1 MPGYSRK
8 NDMNNAKNTKAT
20 VLFFFIAIAVIAL
33 VMILSRRN
41 SPLVYELRFPLNN
54 GVAELSSNNDSIAA
68 ACQDGKFYVWEWSKP
83 AQKPQV
89 LTLDSDQAFVTKSG
103 LVISLKR
110 FRPKAIVITDIH
122 NQRQLR
128 DISLKTDINRTL
140 MGASRDKNF
149 VVASLSRLVGNN
161 DSMENYQLVTVDPN
175 FGRVETVAEI
185 NPSSATRLFKLVV
198 SDDGA
203 LALLTGEKEKKG
215 WIVLVDVK
223 NRKVI
228 WEKQL
233 KDVERF
239 HSGAF
244 SPDGSLIYARGSD
257 CNVWKIETL
266 SGKITGRLKTLIEN
280 QKSTV
285 GEMSAQ
291 DMVISSDGRVVASI
305 VHMTL
310 YMWDTQ
316 TGKVIAYLS
325 TGHKIING
333 LVLSPDN
340 RFAATSA
347 LRQGGT
353 IKIWRVPEH

>member
-20 VLFFFIAIAVIAL
+20 VLFFFIAIAAITL
-33 VMILSRRN
+33 VMILSRLN
-41 SPLVYELRFPLNN
+41 SPLVCELRFPLNN
-54 GVAELSSNNDSIAA
+54 GVATLSSNSDSIAA

-89 LTLDSDQAFVTKSG
+89 LTLDSDQAFVTNSG

-110 FRPKAIVITDIH
+110 LRPNAIVITDIR
-122 NQRQLR
+122 NQQHK

-140 MGASRDKNF
+140 IGASRDKNY

-161 DSMENYQLVTVDPN
+161 GSTENYQLVTVDPN
-175 FGRVETVAEI
+175 LGRVETVAEI
-185 NPSSATRLFKLVV
+185 NPSSATRLFKLAV
-198 SDDGA
+198 SDDGS
-203 LALLTGEKEKKG
+203 LALMAGEQDKKG

-228 WEKQL
+228 WEKQVT
-233 KDVERF
+233 DVEKF

-266 SGKITGRLKTLIEN
+266 SGKITGYLKPSFGDKKSSAREN
-280 QKSTV
+280 AVQEVAVSPNGRIV
-285 GEMSAQ
+285 G
-291 DMVISSDGRVVASI
+291 SI
-305 VHMTL
+305 VFRAL

-316 TGKVIAYLS
+316 TGKIIFNLAP
-325 TGHKIING
+325 GHKIESG
-333 LVLSPDN
+333 LIFSQDG

-353 IKIWRVPEH
+353 IRIWRVPER